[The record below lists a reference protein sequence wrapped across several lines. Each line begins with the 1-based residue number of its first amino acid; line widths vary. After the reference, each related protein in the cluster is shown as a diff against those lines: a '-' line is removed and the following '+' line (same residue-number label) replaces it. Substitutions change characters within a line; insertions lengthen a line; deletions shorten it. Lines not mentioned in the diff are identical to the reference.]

1 MKSDGVRNDANV
13 SRLINRNQWCCCLLR
28 FHMQNDDKLKNIKE
42 SLLAVMR
49 KPRRWLL
56 LVGTGPSVEMDTELG
71 MRALKNHLLASIPK
85 GTDDWTPIA
94 EKLRRDVD
102 LETALTGIHLTESLQ
117 NEIARHTS
125 AFVAE
130 KDTALRDD
138 VLTGKETWV
147 GEPLLKQLMRGLSPT
162 WPRLPVVTPNYD
174 MLIEYACSKANIPY
188 ITGYHGGIMRRQD
201 WSKARERLCR
211 LNQVTMGGKRRDTI
225 TPIPC
230 VELMK
235 VHGSINMFKNKD
247 NELFENDMWV
257 NEHPADYSPMI
268 APPGDTKSQQTLNFH
283 GPLFSEASQ
292 AIGKATAF
300 FVIGYGFR
308 DVHINREILERVR
321 NRECPLIV
329 LTLDP
334 SKELERLPAMGKN
347 VWVITGIQNQANGE
361 TDRSGTCFA
370 NSKEDLSGA
379 FGGVTLWQSD
389 VFTEQILG
397 G

>member
-1 MKSDGVRNDANV
+1 M
-13 SRLINRNQWCCCLLR
+13 
-28 FHMQNDDKLKNIKE
+28 
-42 SLLAVMR
+42 LAVMR
-49 KPRRWLL
+49 EPRRWLL

-130 KDTALRDD
+130 KDKVVRDD
-138 VLTGKETWV
+138 VLTGKKIWA

-162 WPRLPVVTPNYD
+162 WPRLPVVTSNYD

-188 ITGYHGGIMRRQD
+188 ITGYHGGIIRRQN
-201 WSKARERLCR
+201 WSEARQRLCR
-211 LNQVTMGGKRRDTI
+211 LSPVTMGGKRRDTI
-225 TPIPC
+225 TPILC

-247 NELFENDMWV
+247 DELFENDIWV
-257 NEHPADYSPMI
+257 NEYPDDYSPII
-268 APPGDTKSQQTLNFH
+268 APPGDAKNQELVNFH
-283 GPLFSEASQ
+283 GRLFGEALQ
-292 AIGKATAF
+292 AIDKTTAF

-308 DVHINREILERVR
+308 DNHIHRKILERVR
-321 NRECPLIV
+321 NHQCPLVV

-334 SKELERLPAMGKN
+334 SEELDKLVTKGKD
-347 VWVITGIQNQANGE
+347 VWVITGIKNQANGE
-361 TDRSGTCFA
+361 TDRSGTRFA
-370 NSKEDLSGA
+370 NSKEELSGE
-379 FGGVTLWQSD
+379 FGGIALWKSD
-389 VFTEQILG
+389 VFAKQILG